1 MPKNLT
7 VITKPHLRR
16 RQNLTC
22 QQYQR
27 LPQISILIR
36 KRSARKEKNKGVIS
50 NNRTNRRVLNQDSRA
65 KTFFLSKT
73 ETKAIQN

>member
-16 RQNLTC
+16 RQNLTY

-36 KRSARKEKNKGVIS
+36 MRPARKEKNKGVIS
-50 NNRTNRRVLNQDSRA
+50 NNRIHRWVLNQDSRA
-65 KTFFLSKT
+65 KILFLSKI
-73 ETKAIQN
+73 ETQVIQN